1 MRPSARASVVL
12 VLAVL
17 ALSSAPSL
25 LGQFGQQPG
34 FGQQGDSERFEIRG
48 KVVNSV
54 TGDGVGHALVQM
66 YASSEKAVFSGD
78 DGGFAFTDV
87 PRGSFTVV
95 AKKPGFFNE
104 QELQRWNPRPYTG
117 MVTVPQREDAVVKLT
132 PEGIIYGRVTDENE
146 EPIEGVSVQ
155 VQTWLVQDGRRR
167 FQNVGNGQSD
177 DQGTFR
183 VAELL
188 PGKYY
193 LHFLPRGGR
202 RPRNQAAQGQSEQ
215 EGFGSQFYPG
225 VADAAAAGA
234 IRVKAGAQV
243 QINQVLGKQRV
254 FEIAGLV
261 RGVSP
266 DSGFGL
272 NLMDS
277 AGDPVQAGARLN
289 PTTGAFRFQGI
300 PAGTYMLSVM
310 TYPRNAGGD
319 GQRSLN
325 AYVPIY
331 LNSDVTN
338 LVLVPGRGASV
349 GVEVDD
355 QRTETNIPEGAPQV
369 SINLQSEGLPQFGR
383 GIMYPPPKQDRNS
396 PRQFEGLV
404 PGTYRVEAYANG
416 PGYVAELRCGS
427 VNLLR
432 HDLVVPAGGTLPP
445 IQVTLRSDG
454 GQIFATA
461 VKGGEPVPAMVV
473 VYSEDYPRRSRGGWY
488 GGKGSMGWGFLA
500 PGRYRVVAIENAD
513 DLEFRNPAAME
524 KYLEHAVDVDLG
536 PGDQK
541 NVRVEVQEFQEA
553 QGAQEA
559 QGTDQ

>member
-1 MRPSARASVVL
+1 MRPSGRASVVL

-25 LGQFGQQPG
+25 PGQFGQQPG
-34 FGQQGDSERFEIRG
+34 FGEQGDSEQFEVRG

-78 DGGFAFTDV
+78 DGGFAFTNV
-87 PRGSFTVV
+87 PRGRFQVR
-95 AKKPGFFNE
+95 ARKPGFFNE
-104 QELQRWNPRPYTG
+104 QDLLRWRPGAFTT
-117 MVTVPQREDAVVKLT
+117 TVVPEAEEAVVKLT
-132 PEGIIYGRVTDENE
+132 PEGIIYGKVTDENE

-155 VQTWLVQDGRRR
+155 VQAWLVQDGRRR
-167 FQNVGNGQSD
+167 FQNVASGMSD
-177 DQGTFR
+177 DQGNFR

-188 PGKYY
+188 PGTYY

-202 RPRNQAAQGQSEQ
+202 RPRNPAAQQQSEQ

-277 AGDPVQAGARLN
+277 AGDPVQAGARIN

-300 PAGTYMLSVM
+300 AAGSYMLSVM
-310 TYPRNAGGD
+310 TYPRNGGGG
-319 GQRSLN
+319 GQPSLN
-325 AYVPIY
+325 AYVPIH

-355 QRTETNIPEGAPQV
+355 ERTETNIPEGAPQI

-396 PRQFEGLV
+396 PRQFEGVV

-432 HDLVVPAGGTLPP
+432 HDLVVPAGGALPP

-461 VKGGEPVPAMVV
+461 VKAGEPVPAMVV
-473 VYSEDYPRRSRGGWY
+473 VYSEDRPRQSYGGWY
-488 GGKGSMGWGFLA
+488 SGSGSMGWGVFA
-500 PGRYRVVAIENAD
+500 PGRYKVVAIENAE

-524 KYLEHAVDVDLG
+524 KYLDHAVDVDLG

-553 QGAQEA
+553 QEPQ
-559 QGTDQ
+559 Q